1 MMHGMKEIIALKS
14 VHKNYQLGK
23 TSVPIING
31 VDVSIRQGE
40 FVSLMGPSGSG
51 KTTLMNIIG
60 CLDVPTAG
68 EYLLDSRDVAKLS
81 EDDLSLV
88 RNEYIG
94 FIFQSFN
101 LIADL
106 TVLENVTLPS
116 LYSGFEN
123 IERGREILKTVG
135 LSERMDHYPNEL
147 SGGQRQRVAI
157 ARALINDP
165 DILLADEPTG
175 NLDSVSG
182 KEVMELMRTF
192 HRQGKTIVLVTHDE
206 FTASFAERE
215 IHLKDGMIVS

>member
-1 MMHGMKEIIALKS
+1 MKEVITLKDVYKS
-14 VHKNYQLGK
+14 FQLGK
-23 TSVPIING
+23 VNVPVIKG
-31 VDVSIRQGE
+31 VSIAIRQGE
-40 FVSLMGPSGSG
+40 FVTLSGPSGSG

-60 CLDVPTAG
+60 CLDMPTKG
-68 EYLLDSRDVAKLS
+68 QYRLNDKDVSQLS
-81 EDDLSLV
+81 EDDLSQV
-88 RNEYIG
+88 RNENIG

-116 LYSGFEN
+116 LYAGDED
-123 IERGREILKTVG
+123 IDRGKEILTTVG
-135 LSERMDHYPNEL
+135 LTERMDHYPNEL

-182 KEVMELMRTF
+182 KEVMNLMKTF
-192 HRQGKTIVLVTHDE
+192 HQDGKTIVLVTHDE

-215 IHLKDGMIVS
+215 IHLVDGAVAV